1 MLGQGDL
8 DGACPRTWGRF
19 VPQSPVA
26 DSQRTPFSV
35 YLFGFGVTGA
45 FYSSA
50 PFIPGMESFV
60 RRYFC
65 SHPIEIARTV
75 LFFTGMTILLH
86 RLWRLRSEQSAAD
99 AIELV
104 ASRDDRL
111 EPDSLTEWCEA
122 QPDRLQHSTMI
133 ERIGGA
139 VRYVAG
145 SGREGLEQHLR
156 YLAELAADR
165 LHESYA
171 LVRTIT
177 WAIPILGFLGT
188 VHGITI
194 AIANLTPEQLDTS
207 LPEVVGGLEAA
218 FDTTALALAMSIVLV
233 FTAFKTERS
242 EQGILNTVERFG
254 INRILP
260 RFAVTDSLPGM
271 ALPNAGQW
279 NDQCQQLQSAW
290 TDTLNDHF
298 AMLSDHLESEVD
310 STLSTHRES
319 AQQANSIL
327 TKTMQDSAAVY
338 AETVSANMNQFA
350 ERIEQWQQAL
360 LVTSTS
366 AAEQTEALHSLGR
379 TLLRMH
385 ESEERLANLQTQL
398 NENIQAVRTA
408 EALEEAVSS
417 LSAAVNLLTTK
428 TSHRAA
434 A

>member
-1 MLGQGDL
+1 V
-8 DGACPRTWGRF
+8 T
-19 VPQSPVA
+19 QSPVA
-26 DSQRTPFSV
+26 DSKRTPFRV
-35 YLFGFGVTGA
+35 YLLGFGVTGT
-45 FYSSA
+45 FYSTV
-50 PFIPGMESFV
+50 PFIPGIESFV

-65 SHPIEIARTV
+65 SHPIEIASTV
-75 LFFTGMTILLH
+75 LFFTGMTVLLH
-86 RLWRLRSEQSAAD
+86 RLWRMRSEQSAAA
-99 AIELV
+99 AIEL
-104 ASRDDRL
+104 AADTDDGL
-111 EPDSLTEWCEA
+111 HSESLTKWCEA
-122 QPDRLQHSTMI
+122 QPERLQNSAML

-194 AIANLTPEQLDTS
+194 AIANLTPEQLDES

-242 EQGILNTVERFG
+242 EQGILNLVERFG

-260 RFAVTDSLPGM
+260 RFTVADSLRGM
-271 ALPNAGQW
+271 TIPNDAQW
-279 NDQCQQLQSAW
+279 NKQCEQLQTTW

-298 AMLSDHLESEVD
+298 AMLSEHLESEVD
-310 STLSTHRES
+310 STLSTHRDS
-319 AQQANSIL
+319 AHQANLIL

-338 AETVSANMNQFA
+338 AETVSASMNHFSQ
-350 ERIEQWQQAL
+350 RIEQWQKAMIA
-360 LVTSTS
+360 TSTS
-366 AAEQTEALHSLGR
+366 AAEQTEAIHNLGR
-379 TLLRMH
+379 TLLQMH
-385 ESEERLANLQTQL
+385 KSEERLANLQSQL
-398 NENIQAVRTA
+398 NDNLQAVQTA

>member
-1 MLGQGDL
+1 M
-8 DGACPRTWGRF
+8 PK
-19 VPQSPVA
+19 SSVA
-26 DSQRTPFSV
+26 DSHRTPFGV
-35 YLFGFGVTGA
+35 YLLGFGITGV
-45 FYSSA
+45 FYATA
-50 PFIPGMESFV
+50 PFVPGTESFV

-65 SHPIEIARTV
+65 SHPIEIASTL
-75 LFFTGMTILLH
+75 LFFSGMTILLH
-86 RLWRLRSEQSAAD
+86 RLWRMRGEWSAAT
-99 AIELV
+99 AIESAAANDEQV
-104 ASRDDRL
+104 QPEA
-111 EPDSLTEWCEA
+111 LTEWCEA
-122 QPDRLQHSTMI
+122 QPARWQSCAMI

-139 VRYVAG
+139 VRYVSG

-242 EQGILNTVERFG
+242 EQEILNTVERFG

-260 RFAVTDSLPGM
+260 RFALADSKPAM

-279 NDQCQQLQSAW
+279 NEQCQQLQTAW

-298 AMLSDHLESEVD
+298 AMLADHLESEVD
-310 STLSTHRES
+310 STLENHRDA
-319 AQQANSIL
+319 AQQANAIL
-327 TKTMQDSAAVY
+327 TRTMQESAAAY
-338 AETVSANMNQFA
+338 AETVTTGMTQFA
-350 ERIEQWQQAL
+350 ERIEQWQKAMAAS
-360 LVTSTS
+360 TTS
-366 AAEQTEALHSLGR
+366 AAEQTEAIHSLGR
-379 TLLRMH
+379 TLLKMH
-385 ESEERLANLQTQL
+385 ESEERLANLQSQL
-398 NENIQAVRTA
+398 NDNIQAVQTA
-408 EALEEAVSS
+408 EALEDAVSS

>member
-1 MLGQGDL
+1 MRAEQG
-8 DGACPRTWGRF
+8 A
-19 VPQSPVA
+19 VA
-26 DSQRTPFSV
+26 
-35 YLFGFGVTGA
+35 A
-45 FYSSA
+45 IESA
-50 PFIPGMESFV
+50 ANQDAP
-60 RRYFC
+60 
-65 SHPIEIARTV
+65 
-75 LFFTGMTILLH
+75 
-86 RLWRLRSEQSAAD
+86 LRSA
-99 AIELV
+99 
-104 ASRDDRL
+104 
-111 EPDSLTEWCEA
+111 SLTEWCDA
-122 QPDRLQHSTMI
+122 QPVRWKNSAMI

-171 LVRTIT
+171 LIRTIT

-218 FDTTALALAMSIVLV
+218 FDTTALALAMSIILV

-260 RFAVTDSLPGM
+260 RFAVTDSKPAM
-271 ALPNAGQW
+271 TPTDAGQW
-279 NDQCQQLQSAW
+279 DEQCQQLRTAW

-298 AMLSDHLESEVD
+298 AMLSDHLESEVE
-310 STLSTHRES
+310 STLVSHRES
-319 AQQANSIL
+319 AQQANSLL
-327 TKTMQDSAAVY
+327 TKAMQDSAAVY
-338 AETVSANMNQFA
+338 SETISVSMNQFA
-350 ERIEQWQQAL
+350 ARIEQWQNAMKVSSL
-360 LVTSTS
+360 S

-379 TLLRMH
+379 TLLQMH
-385 ESEERLANLQTQL
+385 ESEQRLANLQSQL
-398 NENIQAVRTA
+398 NDNIQAVRTA

>member
-1 MLGQGDL
+1 
-8 DGACPRTWGRF
+8 
-19 VPQSPVA
+19 VSQSSA
-26 DSQRTPFSV
+26 TDSQRTPFSV

-45 FYSSA
+45 FYATA
-50 PFIPGMESFV
+50 PFIPGIESFV

-65 SHPIEIARTV
+65 SHPIEIASTV
-75 LFFTGMTILLH
+75 LFFTGMSILLH
-86 RLWRLRSEQSAAD
+86 RLWCMRTEQSAANAVESAANSD
-99 AIELV
+99 NRMQPE
-104 ASRDDRL
+104 
-111 EPDSLTEWCEA
+111 SLAEWCDA
-122 QPDRLQHSTMI
+122 QPARAQNSAMVS
-133 ERIGGA
+133 RINGA

-242 EQGILNTVERFG
+242 EQGILNAVERFG

-260 RFAVTDSLPGM
+260 RFAVADSVRGM
-271 ALPNAGQW
+271 ALPDASQW
-279 NDQCQQLQSAW
+279 NDQCQQLKTAW

-298 AMLSDHLESEVD
+298 AMLSDSLESEVE
-310 STLSTHRES
+310 STLVNHRES
-319 AQQANSIL
+319 AQHANAIL
-327 TKTMQDSAAVY
+327 SKTMQDSAAIY
-338 AETVSANMNQFA
+338 AETISASMNQFA
-350 ERIEQWQQAL
+350 RRIEQWQKAM
-360 LVTSTS
+360 VATSTS
-366 AAEQTEALHSLGR
+366 AAEQTEALHRLGR
-379 TLLRMH
+379 ILLQMH
-385 ESEERLANLQTQL
+385 ESEERLANLQAQL
-398 NENIQAVRTA
+398 NDNLQAVRTA